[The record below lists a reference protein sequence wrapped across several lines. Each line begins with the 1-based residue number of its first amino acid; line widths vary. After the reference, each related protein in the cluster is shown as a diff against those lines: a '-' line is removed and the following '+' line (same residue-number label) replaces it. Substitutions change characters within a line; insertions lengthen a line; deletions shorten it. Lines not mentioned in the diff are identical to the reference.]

1 MICIPFIYKQLN
13 IPPNRASHL
22 KQMRNMKDKLLNTV
36 CIVPFLICMRFC
48 LDSLRRDA
56 WDPYDW
62 TWPFCIRLTW
72 TLFLIPSIW
81 LHALLAVYKRQLSLS
96 PIMGYYLDCCK
107 ETFAYMSLP
116 LSWNVSTFT
125 WDEFVSPS
133 CLPFHQTSLYFSS
146 LLCICTWPRIPFF
159 GERLNG
165 KFFF

>member
-13 IPPNRASHL
+13 IPPTEQVTWNKWEIWRTNYLIQCAFF
-22 KQMRNMKDKLLNTV
+22 
-36 CIVPFLICMRFC
+36 PFLICMEFC
-48 LDSLRRDA
+48 LDSLTRDA
-56 WDPYDW
+56 WDPYAW

-72 TLFLIPSIW
+72 TVFLIPSIC

-125 WDEFVSPS
+125 WDGFVSPP
-133 CLPFHQTSLYFSS
+133 CLPFRQTSLYSSS
-146 LLCICTWPRIPFF
+146 LLCICTWPWIPFF

-165 KFFF
+165 KLFF